1 MTEATVEALPTGAY
15 NFFIGPVTNSL
26 RRSTH
31 LNVTEYR
38 EDAKLDPLVFASVA
52 DIQGLLRVLPSYI
65 TVHGAPAAD
74 PGTGGLNLR
83 SSLSLSHPARRA
95 RCPTA
100 RRAGTHFTRPRPAD
114 KVK

>member
-1 MTEATVEALPTGAY
+1 MDARGLPKRVCFAVTDQRFILYRRNGDAFDYRELTDMTEATVEALPTGAY

-74 PGTGGLNLR
+74 PE
-83 SSLSLSHPARRA
+83 RA
-95 RCPTA
+95 A
-100 RRAGTHFTRPRPAD
+100 
-114 KVK
+114 